1 MKSRNFRLAPAVAV
15 ATVGLLFAGTA
26 GAAVAAPSEE
36 SPSPSATSTSAGEE
50 AKADWK
56 PGAWYDDEE
65 ACKKAGEKGRTDGK
79 WREYRCKHEE
89 KNHGQYDYKWHLYY
103 RR

>member
-1 MKSRNFRLAPAVAV
+1 MKSRNFRLAPAAAV
-15 ATVGLLFAGTA
+15 VTAGLLFAGTA

-36 SPSPSATSTSAGEE
+36 SPTPTSSVSEE

-65 ACKKAGEKGRTDGK
+65 ACKKAGEKGKQDHK
-79 WREYRCKHEE
+79 WREYRCKREE
-89 KNHGQYDYKWHLYY
+89 RHPNQYDHQWHLYY
-103 RR
+103 RP